1 MKTKIL
7 ITGGC
12 GFIGSNLA
20 IFLKEKK
27 FKVNSLDNLSR
38 KGSKLNLER
47 LKKKKITNFKID
59 IKNYKDLNKL
69 PKFDFIIDCS
79 ALVEAKVKKEN
90 ITKVLKTNFLGTNN
104 LILKSINDKS
114 KFIFLSTSRVYSIKK
129 INKIINNKKIIK
141 KKIFFDKKHAI
152 KENFSTSAPLSFYG
166 LSKKISEDLILEY
179 SYSYNLKYMINR
191 FGVVSGPWQ
200 FGKVEQGF
208 LSLWLWK
215 HLRKLNI
222 KYIGFGGY
230 GNQCRDIL
238 HVHDLCDII
247 HKQIK
252 KFHKIQ
258 NNIFN
263 IGGGLKN
270 TLSLKDVTLLSEKLT
285 KNKIKIGKIAKS
297 DKSDI
302 PIYVSNNDKI
312 SKFYNWKPKRS
323 ILKIAS
329 DTYNWQVENF
339 KILKQFMD

>member
-1 MKTKIL
+1 MYKKIL

-27 FKVNSLDNLSR
+27 FNVYSLDNLSR
-38 KGSKLNLER
+38 EGSKLNLER

-59 IKNYKDLNKL
+59 IKNYKDISKL

-90 ITKVLKTNFLGTNN
+90 ITNVLKTNFLGTNN
-104 LILKSINDKS
+104 LLLKCTNDKTR
-114 KFIFLSTSRVYSIKK
+114 FIFLSTSRVYSIKK
-129 INKIINNKKIIK
+129 INQIINNKKIIK
-141 KKIFFDKKHAI
+141 KKIFLNKNHSI
-152 KENFSTSAPLSFYG
+152 NENFSTAPPLSFYG
-166 LSKKISEDLILEY
+166 LSKKFSEDLILEY
-179 SYSYNLKYMINR
+179 SYSYNLKFLINR
-191 FGVVSGPWQ
+191 FGVVSGPWL

-215 HLRKLNI
+215 HLIKSNI

-238 HVHDLCDII
+238 HVYDVCEII

-252 KFHKIQ
+252 KFNKIQ
-258 NNIFN
+258 NNTFN

-270 TLSLKDVTLLSEKLT
+270 VLSLKDVTLLSEKLT

-302 PIYVSNNDKI
+302 PFYISNNNKI
-312 SKFYNWKPKRS
+312 FKFYNWKPKRS
-323 ILKIAS
+323 ILEIAS
-329 DTYNWQVENF
+329 DTYNWQIENF
-339 KILKQFMD
+339 KKLKNFMN